1 MTPKSGKEYIQISL
15 IKKCNTILM
24 VIRYN
29 HITIDI
35 GVITM
40 ITTIDGTL
48 IAIFMT
54 KTRVYIIQPINGTK
68 TTDGALKKEILLQSL
83 TQILISK
90 VHITTMID
98 ILGVQVT
105 TGEE

>member
-1 MTPKSGKEYIQISL
+1 
-15 IKKCNTILM
+15 M

-29 HITIDI
+29 HTTIDI
-35 GVITM
+35 GVDTM

-48 IAIFMT
+48 IAIFMI
-54 KTRVYIIQPINGTK
+54 KTRVYIIQPINGTE
-68 TTDGALKKEILLQSL
+68 TTVGALKKEILLQSL
-83 TQILISK
+83 IQILISK

-98 ILGVQVT
+98 TIGAKVT

>member
-1 MTPKSGKEYIQISL
+1 
-15 IKKCNTILM
+15 M